1 MGEGFEERYI
11 NKTEKSEAEK
21 STVDSFVFPK
31 ESSEIKKAIDK
42 EDKKI
47 NESVKNFANNLEK
60 IELWLTKQLLNI
72 FNDFQKDPNYSWL
85 SESDLWLHSLGKLY
99 ETNKIPSP
107 LESILNEMISLLTQ
121 YKSESMKSKT
131 LEEMMVACAGFE
143 KKEEEDV
150 LSGSHWTI
158 KHTAS
163 TNRWRWNV

>member
-1 MGEGFEERYI
+1 
-11 NKTEKSEAEK
+11 
-21 STVDSFVFPK
+21 
-31 ESSEIKKAIDK
+31 
-42 EDKKI
+42 
-47 NESVKNFANNLEK
+47 
-60 IELWLTKQLLNI
+60 
-72 FNDFQKDPNYSWL
+72 
-85 SESDLWLHSLGKLY
+85 LY

-121 YKSESMKSKT
+121 YKSESIKSKT

-163 TNRWRWNV
+163 TNR